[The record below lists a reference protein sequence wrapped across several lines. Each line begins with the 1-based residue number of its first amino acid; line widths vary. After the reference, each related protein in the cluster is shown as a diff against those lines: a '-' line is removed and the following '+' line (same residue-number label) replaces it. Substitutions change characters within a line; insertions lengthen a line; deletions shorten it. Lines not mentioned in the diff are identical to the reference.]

1 MVDTVTISK
10 QDMAE
15 LIAEAI
21 AKQRQTSD
29 YADAT
34 ANVNQFS
41 DSLND
46 AQGKTN
52 ILSKA
57 FGGAAA
63 AVSAAAGKAINAA
76 QNRTGNIPAGMDNV
90 GIPKKL
96 QIPMTEAYANLE
108 ISDELARAGAIL
120 DSIQVIGDTAATLN
134 LTQEQLANFATQRM
148 DELRATGLLGDEA
161 LDQLV
166 KIRER
171 INQDTDFSVEE
182 FRALGIELDKL
193 ANYSSSLSN
202 LLGPSFQGDIEGT
215 TDAMV
220 ETVKRQS
227 MLAQTTGMS
236 IEEQIKATEAIM
248 ETPGALAR
256 QMDLITNPKMTKALV
271 GFSNTVAAIGAS
283 DLAEGFISGVG
294 LPTPG
299 NEIEAA
305 LKPMSTALMA
315 QINEATIRGDEASVR
330 RLSAELQTVYARE
343 SQAVTQQLG
352 RFAPYLGDEFGFLRK
367 DLENQRATMLG
378 VASNQ
383 NFVSEQRAAAQQQ
396 INTRLDDSVLSA
408 LATLE
413 RSQADLSTTLLKAIN
428 MMSGEGGAV
437 EKAAIGAS
445 GLTTLTQELT
455 DALTNVFDGTL
466 SDLRVQSASVSIDE
480 AIIEIKGKISSGEA
494 TGEDL
499 VMLDKLEKLVVE
511 LQKIADGSLKTGAA
525 RALME
530 ELKPYLDPITKKRQ
544 EKAID
549 DAAAAGVT
557 VEQVE
562 PGIGVKL
569 RTIASG
575 LIGQLINQRKKD
587 EEDQKVKG
595 AEPFFTSNPMGL
607 ESTLDNQQSS
617 IVPLLE
623 EQNKLLSET
632 NSQMAALI
640 STTGQ
645 AGYTQAKAV
654 EKADTLNKMTNWAGA

>member
-1 MVDTVTISK
+1 MVDTITMSK
-10 QDMAE
+10 QDLAE
-15 LIAEAI
+15 VIAQAI
-21 AKQRQTSD
+21 ASQSQTSD

-34 ANVNQFS
+34 GSVNQFS
-41 DSLND
+41 EALDGAKGS
-46 AQGKTN
+46 TN
-52 ILSKA
+52 LLGKA
-57 FGGAAA
+57 FGALNATA
-63 AVSAAAGKAINAA
+63 TKALNAA
-76 QNRTGNIPAGMDNV
+76 QNRSGNIPAGMNNV
-90 GIPKKL
+90 GIPTNV
-96 QIPMTEAYANLE
+96 QTPMAEAVRSLE
-108 ISDELARAGAIL
+108 ASDQMARAGAIL

-134 LTQEQLANFATQRM
+134 LTQEQLANFATARM

-193 ANYSSSLSN
+193 ANYSSTFASLY
-202 LLGPSFQGDIEGT
+202 GP
-215 TDAMV
+215 AMAGNV
-220 ETVKRQS
+220 DGMSEALEENIKRQN

-256 QMDLITNPKMTKALV
+256 QMDLITNPKMTQALV

-352 RFAPYLGDEFGFLRK
+352 RFAPYLGSEFGFLKK

-455 DALTNVFDGTL
+455 GALTNVFDGTL
-466 SDLRVQSASVSIDE
+466 SELKVQSASVSIDD
-480 AIIEIKGKISSGEA
+480 AVIEIKGKISSGEA

-499 VMLDKLEKLVVE
+499 AMLDKLEELKAE
-511 LQKIADGSLKTGAA
+511 LQKIADGSLKTDAA
-525 RALME
+525 RGLME
-530 ELKPYLDPITKKRQ
+530 ELKPYLEPITVNRQ

-549 DAAAAGVT
+549 DAAAAGTT

-569 RTIASG
+569 RTVVTGI
-575 LIGQLINQRKKD
+575 LGQMINQRKKD